1 MSLYNFNNNSLTPI
15 KKLKFKNEKELQHIT
30 EDNLEEIFGLQ
41 FIASEFTISEF
52 RLDTLAYNP
61 ETNAFVIIEYK
72 NTKNFSVIDQGY
84 SYLSTLLNN
93 KADFVLKYNQ
103 HFDVNK
109 GKDYF
114 DFSQT
119 RIIFVSPHFT
129 NFQLK
134 SVEFN
139 DIPFDLIEIS
149 KYEGDIISY
158 EKVNKTHSE
167 ASFKTF
173 NKSSSVKSEVS
184 KEIKVWS
191 EENIIKNK
199 PEDIIDIYRELK
211 ERISLE
217 FDDSEIFYTKLYFGF
232 KLNKKIFVT
241 GELVKS
247 YLKLWIN
254 INESKLK
261 DYNNI
266 SRDVSNV
273 GHHGVGNYEVNVTPD
288 SDLNYIM
295 SLIKQA
301 YDEKLI

>member
-1 MSLYNFNNNSLTPI
+1 MSLYKFNKNSLTPI
-15 KKLKFKNEKELQHIT
+15 KKLKFENEKELQNIT
-30 EDNLEEIFGLQ
+30 EDNLEEIFGLK
-41 FIASEFTISEF
+41 FIDSEFPISEF

-103 HFDVNK
+103 HFNVNNDK
-109 GKDYF
+109 KDF

-119 RIIFVSPHFT
+119 RVIFVSPHFT

-134 SVEFN
+134 SVEFS
-139 DIPFDLIEIS
+139 DIPFDLFEVT
-149 KYEGDIISY
+149 KYDNDIISY
-158 EKVNKTHSE
+158 EKVNKTNSA
-167 ASFKTF
+167 ASIKTF
-173 NKSSSVKSEVS
+173 NKISSTKSNVN
-184 KEIKVWS
+184 KEIKVWN
-191 EENIIKNK
+191 EGNIIKNK
-199 PEDIIDIYRELK
+199 PEMIIDIYRELN

-217 FDDSEIFYTKLYFGF
+217 FEDCEIFYTKLYFGF
-232 KLNKKIFVT
+232 KINKKIFVT

-247 YLKLWIN
+247 FLKLWIN
-254 INESKLK
+254 INDSKLK

-266 SRDVSNV
+266 ARDVHNI
-273 GHHGVGNYEVNVTPD
+273 GHHGVGNYEVNLTPD

-301 YDEKLI
+301 YDEKL

>member
-1 MSLYNFNNNSLTPI
+1 M
-15 KKLKFKNEKELQHIT
+15 
-30 EDNLEEIFGLQ
+30 EEIFGLQ
-41 FIASEFTISEF
+41 FITSEFPISEF

-103 HFDVNK
+103 HFDMNK
-109 GKDYF
+109 GKNDF

-119 RIIFVSPHFT
+119 RVIFISPHFT

-134 SVEFN
+134 SVEFS
-139 DIPFDLIEIS
+139 DIPFDLFEVS
-149 KYEGDIISY
+149 KYDNDIISY
-158 EKVNKTHSE
+158 EKVNKTNSS
-167 ASFKTF
+167 ASIKTF
-173 NKSSSVKSEVS
+173 NKVSSTKSSVN

-199 PEDIIDIYRELK
+199 PDEIIDVYRELK

-217 FDDSEIFYTKLYFGF
+217 FDECEIFYTKLYFGF
-232 KLNKKIFVT
+232 KVNKKIFVT

-254 INESKLK
+254 INNSELK
-261 DYNNI
+261 DYNNLA
-266 SRDVSNV
+266 RDVRNL
-273 GHHGVGNYEVNVTPD
+273 GHHGVGTFEVNITLD
-288 SDLNYIM
+288 NDLNYIM

-301 YDEKLI
+301 YDEKL